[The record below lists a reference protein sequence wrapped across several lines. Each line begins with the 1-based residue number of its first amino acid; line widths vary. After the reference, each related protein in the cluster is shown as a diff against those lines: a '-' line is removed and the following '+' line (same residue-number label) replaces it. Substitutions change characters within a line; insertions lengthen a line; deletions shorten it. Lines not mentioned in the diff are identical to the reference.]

1 MPDASAHCKRLAIK
15 LRGDVAH
22 PDNRS
27 IVMRFAEKPAAP
39 RLARQCRRHK
49 ASWAMVGIDAVS
61 RRTAS
66 RFADRNVRRLAV

>member
-27 IVMRFAEKPAAP
+27 IVKRFTEKPAAP

-49 ASWAMVGIDAVS
+49 ASWAMVIDAVS
-61 RRTAS
+61 RRTPS
-66 RFADRNVRRLAV
+66 RFADRNVRRLAA